1 MAKKESTF
9 FNMVSTLFLV
19 TAIAA
24 TALGYVYEITKGP
37 IEIAK
42 KQKIENAIGEVVP
55 KFDNLNIFSLMP
67 QTGSD
72 SVIFY
77 EAMKNNEL
85 VGTAIKT
92 YTDNGFSGK
101 IWVIVGFDKNGT
113 IINYK
118 ILEHKE
124 TPGLGDKM
132 GIWFNDKNKQSSY
145 INGKNPGTSNF
156 TVSKDG
162 GDIDAITAAT
172 ISSRA
177 FLDAIQRAYD
187 TFTDNKK

>member
-9 FNMVSTLFLV
+9 FNMVSPLFLV

-42 KQKIENAIGEVVP
+42 KQKLENAIGEVVP
-55 KFDNLNIFSLMP
+55 EFDNLNTFSLMP
-67 QTGSD
+67 KTGSD

-77 EAMKNNEL
+77 EAIKGDEL

-101 IWVIVGFDKNGT
+101 IWIIVGFDTKGT

-118 ILEHKE
+118 VLEHKE
-124 TPGLGDKM
+124 TPGLGNKM
-132 GIWFNDKNKQSSY
+132 EIWFNDKNKQDSY